1 MSEMRSK
8 SHQAINRLDLGLKS
22 RVTLEMS
29 CRLRDDLDS
38 GTLGQDSFS
47 VSSNIGVL
55 RYRETFIKHESFTYP
70 VYVRWGES
78 CRDW

>member
-38 GTLGQDSFS
+38 GTLEQDL
-47 VSSNIGVL
+47 VL
-55 RYRETFIKHESFTYP
+55 GLFKH
-70 VYVRWGES
+70 WGPQVP
-78 CRDW
+78 RNFHKT